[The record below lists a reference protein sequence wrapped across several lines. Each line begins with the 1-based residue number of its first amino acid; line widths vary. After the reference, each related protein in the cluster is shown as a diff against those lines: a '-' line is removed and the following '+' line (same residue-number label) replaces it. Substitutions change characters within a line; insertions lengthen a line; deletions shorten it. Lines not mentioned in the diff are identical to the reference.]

1 MKKNS
6 FFMAIASGLFLLVL
20 ITGCQNKPS
29 QECIELKAAN
39 EQLTSNLKMYED
51 VWNDIINKREIDKI
65 NETNFDKN
73 ITLITAPENVVGIQG
88 FKDYYQ
94 NYLTGFSE
102 VTFTI
107 VDVFGQDDKIVKH
120 WNFKGKH
127 TGDFFGIPA
136 TGKEVNV
143 NGVTLVKMNNGKISQ
158 EQDFMDNLEFM
169 QQLGIIPRQ

>member
-1 MKKNS
+1 
-6 FFMAIASGLFLLVL
+6 MAIASGLFLLVL

>member
-1 MKKNS
+1 MKINK
-6 FFMAIASGLFLLVL
+6 LFTTVACALSLTIF

-51 VWNDIINKREIDKI
+51 VWNDIINKREIGKI

-73 ITLITAPENVVGIQG
+73 ITLITAPENIVGIQG

-107 VDVFGQDDKIVKH
+107 VDAFGQGDKIVKH

-143 NGVTLVKMNNGKISQ
+143 DGVTIVKMNNGKIAQ

>member
-1 MKKNS
+1 MT
-6 FFMAIASGLFLLVL
+6 IASGLCLLVL
-20 ITGCQNKPS
+20 INGCQNKTS
-29 QECIELKAAN
+29 QECAELKAAH

-51 VWNDIINKREIDKI
+51 VWNDIINKREIEKI

-73 ITLITAPENVVGIQG
+73 ITLITAPQNIVGIQD

-107 VDVFGQDDKIVKH
+107 VDAFGQGDKIVKH

-143 NGVTLVKMNNGKISQ
+143 DGVTLVKMNNGKIAQ